1 MIKKKKRILALPKT
15 NTFMYILNALNSA
28 RNIEIF
34 IHCRVTLLIFVI
46 HA

>member
-1 MIKKKKRILALPKT
+1 MIKKLLALPKT

-34 IHCRVTLLIFVI
+34 IHAELLY
-46 HA
+46 

>member
-1 MIKKKKRILALPKT
+1 MIKQNKQKKGLPKA

-34 IHCRVTLLIFVI
+34 IHAELLY
-46 HA
+46 

>member
-1 MIKKKKRILALPKT
+1 MIKKIIIIGLPKA

-34 IHCRVTLLIFVI
+34 IHAELLY
-46 HA
+46 